1 MPRHAIGERAMTAT
15 ERSARRRWRE
25 EHIRRVAEA
34 IVAAHQAGGRLEE
47 LLPLV
52 EQLRQ
57 ALQR

>member
-1 MPRHAIGERAMTAT
+1 MPRPALGERAMTAT

-25 EHIRRVAEA
+25 ERIRRAAET
-34 IVAAHQAGGRLEE
+34 IVAAHQGGGRLEE